1 MPDDRNETA
10 PLTPPPGGPVAPPPG
25 TPPGGSHVPPD
36 GSPPRGAG
44 VPPDPGGPSPY
55 GAADWSPAPAIA
67 GQPRPQETPPGG
79 DWSAPEPR
87 DRSRPIGLALVL
99 IGVGVLWL
107 LALAGVS
114 LPWELVVPAALVVTG
129 ALVLLSPLWG
139 GGSGLVGFGIA
150 LAIFALVV
158 AVPSPAAISAGD
170 RTIAITDVADLEDR
184 YGLGAGTMTLDLR
197 GLQLPPGTT
206 EVVAGVNLGELVVV
220 VPPDV
225 TVTGEGRVFLG
236 EVEHFDRTSSGVA
249 PRASFSEA
257 GDDADR
263 VLELRLRVGLG
274 QIEVRR

>member
-1 MPDDRNETA
+1 MPDDRPA
-10 PLTPPPGGPVAPPPG
+10 RTPPDAPPPDAAG
-25 TPPGGSHVPPD
+25 VPPGPAGSSPSGAGAWSPAPSVA
-36 GSPPRGAG
+36 GQPPRGAH
-44 VPPDPGGPSPY
+44 
-55 GAADWSPAPAIA
+55 
-67 GQPRPQETPPGG
+67 RGG
-79 DWSAPEPR
+79 DRSATEPPER
-87 DRSRPIGLALVL
+87 RRPIGLALVL

-139 GGSGLVGFGIA
+139 GGSGLVGFGIV
-150 LAIFALVV
+150 LAILALVV

-197 GLQLPPGTT
+197 DLELPPGTT
-206 EVVAGVNLGELVVV
+206 EVQAGVNLGELVVV

-225 TVTGEGRVFLG
+225 TVTGEARVFLG
-236 EVEHFDRTSSGVA
+236 EVEHFDRTSGGVA
-249 PRASFSEA
+249 PRASFSEV
-257 GDDADR
+257 GDDTDR

>member
-1 MPDDRNETA
+1 M
-10 PLTPPPGGPVAPPPG
+10 
-25 TPPGGSHVPPD
+25 
-36 GSPPRGAG
+36 
-44 VPPDPGGPSPY
+44 
-55 GAADWSPAPAIA
+55 
-67 GQPRPQETPPGG
+67 
-79 DWSAPEPR
+79 
-87 DRSRPIGLALVL
+87 L
-99 IGVGVLWL
+99 IGVGVVWL

-139 GGSGLVGFGIA
+139 GGSGLVGFGIV
-150 LAIFALVV
+150 LAILALVV

-197 GLQLPPGTT
+197 GLELPPGTT
-206 EVVAGVNLGELVVV
+206 EVTAGVNLGELVVV
-220 VPPDV
+220 VPSDV

-236 EVEHFDRTSSGVA
+236 EIEHFDRTSSGVA